1 MVKDCEPLD
10 LYLEESLRA
19 GDVQISDYREFS
31 LSPGSAR
38 GNGFSP
44 GTTSLFWLVGILNLV
59 DNNLLLL
66 GKLLWVDFSHSER
79 RKKKM

>member
-1 MVKDCEPLD
+1 VVKCCEPLD

-44 GTTSLFWLVGILNLV
+44 GTTQPILT
-59 DNNLLLL
+59 
-66 GKLLWVDFSHSER
+66 GWHSKFSGQ
-79 RKKKM
+79 

>member
-1 MVKDCEPLD
+1 MVKCCEPLD

-44 GTTSLFWLVGILNLV
+44 GTTSLF
-59 DNNLLLL
+59 
-66 GKLLWVDFSHSER
+66 
-79 RKKKM
+79 